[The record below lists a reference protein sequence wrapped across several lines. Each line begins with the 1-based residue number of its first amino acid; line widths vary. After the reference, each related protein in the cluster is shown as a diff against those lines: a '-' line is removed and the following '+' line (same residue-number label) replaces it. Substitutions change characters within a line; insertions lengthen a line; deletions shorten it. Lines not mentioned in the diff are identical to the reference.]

1 MLKIDKLTFIKAEE
15 KMKIT
20 FIKNILIALLLCFAV
35 ACTTTDKENN
45 GNDSNNSNNGGNN
58 GGGGSSSGGANV
70 SMSGKDYASR
80 MQALEALFKN
90 TTLGTITIT
99 IAEDQWEQ
107 MISNTNNGKKDSYVK
122 ADFQYEKDGAVY
134 KMSEIGIRNRG
145 NSTYRAPAD
154 KNGNLQQAHFRLK
167 FDEYYDDKAHHMEK
181 ALKGMN
187 LKFMVSDSSYVQ
199 EMYSYDLFR
208 RFGVWTAPHCAY
220 SKLYIKIG
228 DKEPAYYGI
237 YKTIEPIGKQ
247 YIKARLGDEMFAGD
261 EGNLWKCLYQHSGA
275 ANLKD
280 TNSDKFGVDK
290 DMYTPTYSLKTNE
303 EDLNTVKEEL
313 KTFIKTLNSK
323 SGSEF
328 ESWIAENFDVD
339 GFLKTLAVS
348 VACGMWDDYWRNS
361 NNYYLYFDGAKTFF
375 IPYDYDNCL
384 GVPHDGLMSEPA
396 ERDPLEWGNGNES
409 PLVDKILNIAK
420 YKEKYKE
427 YLRELVE
434 PENKCFTVEDSKA
447 RINTWYDLIRSH
459 ASGYDASTTFSKDGK
474 SNWNLQEGKPSSKY
488 NLLADNNNYFAI
500 RTTAIAKAAGGKLP
514 TYTVTFD
521 SNGGTLTGDY
531 NGQSSVTIKDVI
543 QGENPENLVGVT
555 KEDSKFLGWYNGD
568 EKVTGITSNVS
579 LTAKWF
585 EMVDGILGYKVDV
598 DSKTITFTFDPAMY
612 GMKVSDIESIWIL
625 GTFNGWKQENTDY
638 TLTDDGNGIFTGT
651 FGLPNNNAEFKY
663 YINGNDWVG
672 AKDRADGYKIPEEYG
687 TDNLIIKY

>member
-1 MLKIDKLTFIKAEE
+1 
-15 KMKIT
+15 MKKTLIW
-20 FIKNILIALLLCFAV
+20 KILIVFLLCFAV
-35 ACTTTDKENN
+35 ACTVDGRNDSDKNGSENSGGNN
-45 GNDSNNSNNGGNN
+45 GSDNGGGNN
-58 GGGGSSSGGANV
+58 GGGNSSDKNYGSRSE
-70 SMSGKDYASR
+70 
-80 MQALEALFKN
+80 ALEALFDN
-90 TTLGTITIT
+90 TTLGVITLTIT
-99 IAEDQWEQ
+99 EDQWDQ

-122 ADFQYEKDGAVY
+122 ADFKYEKDGAVY
-134 KMSEIGIRNRG
+134 QMSEIGIRNRG

-208 RFGVWTAPHCAY
+208 RFGVWTAPLCAY
-220 SKLYIKIG
+220 SKLYIKVG
-228 DKEPAYYGI
+228 DKKTAYYGI

-303 EDLNTVKEEL
+303 EDLNTVKEQF

-384 GVPHDGLMSEPA
+384 GVTSGLMNEPA
-396 ERDPLEWGNGNES
+396 EKNPLEWGCGNS
-409 PLVDKILNIAK
+409 APLVDRILNIAE
-420 YKEKYKE
+420 YKEKYKQ
-427 YLRELVE
+427 YLRELIE

-459 ASGYDASTTFSKDGK
+459 TTGYDASTTCNKDGK
-474 SNWNLQEGKPSSKY
+474 SDWSFQEGKPSSKY

-521 SNGGTLTGDY
+521 SNGGIFTGDY
-531 NGQSSVTIKDVI
+531 NGQTTVTIDSVE
-543 QGENPENLVGVT
+543 QGINPESVVSVT
-555 KEDSKFLGWYNGD
+555 KEDSKFLGWYDGD
-568 EKVTGITSNVS
+568 EKVIGITSNVS

-585 EMVDGILGYKVDV
+585 EMVDGIFGYEVDT

-612 GMKVSDIESIWIL
+612 GMKASEVQSIWIL
-625 GTFNGWKQENTDY
+625 GNFNGWNEENTDY
-638 TLTDDGNGIFTGT
+638 TLTDDEDGIFTGT
-651 FGLPNNNAEFKY
+651 FDLPDNGAEFKY
-663 YINGNDWVG
+663 YINGKKWLG
-672 AKDRADGYKIPEEYG
+672 AEDRADGYKIPEEYG